1 MVKKDYRFN
10 RILCDTVHDKQ
21 WSVLYIQS
29 ETPLFSIF
37 LIYLFANDAIIQKFG
52 DSKIYIYII
61 GSFIF
66 FPFFQK
72 GRIKFICKIIDNIT
86 VKTFTMSL

>member
-1 MVKKDYRFN
+1 MWCQSFELLFYVHVLALSKFITIHIVIMVKKDYRFN

-21 WSVLYIQS
+21 LSVLYIQS

-52 DSKIYIYII
+52 DSKIYI
-61 GSFIF
+61 
-66 FPFFQK
+66 
-72 GRIKFICKIIDNIT
+72 
-86 VKTFTMSL
+86 